1 MLLWEILL
9 TLYVFS
15 WLSRRIHWRSF
26 FPGPD
31 NRPTPA
37 VSEAP
42 DGRYV
47 RADQFV
53 FRLNPGDRAKVR
65 LFATRFGQPYP
76 EAADTADLRS
86 KPTCRVA
93 QDRSNL
99 LSRLTL
105 SITHQGLSRIWT
117 ELPLS

>member
-1 MLLWEILL
+1 MRNSLDALRILL
-9 TLYVFS
+9 ALTTNPLA
-15 WLSRRIHWRSF
+15 LLL
-26 FPGPD
+26 PGPD

-47 RADQFV
+47 RADQFI

-76 EAADTADLRS
+76 G
-86 KPTCRVA
+86 A
-93 QDRSNL
+93 QILLTFDPSQLQGGPGPLEPALPVDAIDYPPARHRINL
-99 LSRLTL
+99 GIIST
-105 SITHQGLSRIWT
+105 SF
-117 ELPLS
+117 